1 MAYQGINTGT
11 SPNDGLGDTLLDG
24 GVKIN
29 SNFSELYN
37 IIGDGTSTFVGVVTQ
52 ISAGTNVSIT
62 TAYGSVEVSAPT
74 PTNLQTDNLRVT
86 GITTLGAT
94 NGIGTVT
101 MGIGVTALYVDG
113 SARVTGVLTVGTG
126 SITLESDRVHVGSG
140 ITIDANNN
148 TMVLGDNITMT
159 ASSGAVDVT
168 TMTAGSATVSG
179 HSTATTLASSSTA
192 TFAGDVSLGS
202 SLSMGDSNKILIGDN
217 DELQI
222 SHSDSTGNLIET
234 KSGSFN
240 IKADSYNAISGTGNT
255 TIFSTNVDGNYGIEL
270 YYLNDKKL
278 ETRSSGVRALGGFQ
292 VISGV
297 TTVGVLT
304 ATTLY
309 GDGSN
314 LTGLGAASTS
324 HINADTLV
332 VTGITTLGVVTGA
345 TYFGDGSNLSGI
357 AGINTTKINT
367 TEINNSGI
375 TTLTGLVEVG
385 SGATISGIAT
395 FNQGFQVGGTL
406 NVNES
411 STSLF
416 FDASASDRFQLKNTL
431 GQLDLQG
438 NSQVR
443 ALKSNTNELMFRGIS
458 DGAFEAFWDG
468 NKKFETS
475 SIGATVTG
483 TLSAGSFIGDGS
495 GLTGVVGSGSGI
507 IIDDSDTPI
516 GTAGTINFGTGLTV
530 TPVSAGVVTVT
541 SSGGGGSGQPE
552 ITWTLGS
559 NGSSDYT
566 FTGSGFSGATNDPTL
581 YLVRGQTYKFDN
593 QSSGHPFRIQSTTAT
608 PGGGTQ
614 YNTGV
619 TNQDATGGTASHIL
633 TFIVP
638 MDAPDTLYYQCT
650 SHSTM
655 FGTINV
661 IGASSLP
668 SRTSVSGATAS
679 IADNDIG
686 NIDITGFKSYNLMKV
701 GLSTAGWFRLYTD
714 SSSRTAD
721 ASRSVGIDP
730 NPGSGVIAE
739 VVTTGIS
746 TTQLVSPFVPGG
758 NMDEPATT
766 TMYASV
772 KNLSGVTQ
780 SISVNLTLLQLED

>member
-52 ISAGTNVSIT
+52 ISAGTNVSIS

-74 PTNLQTDNLRVT
+74 PTNLRTDNLRVT

-126 SITLESDRVHVGSG
+126 SITLEHDRVHVGSG

-168 TMTAGSATVSG
+168 LMTAGSATVSG

-202 SLSMGDSNKILIGDN
+202 SLSMGDSKKILIGDN

-240 IKADSYNAISGTGNT
+240 IKADAYNAISGTGNT
-255 TIFSTNVDGNYGIEL
+255 VVFATNVDGNHGIEF

-292 VISGV
+292 VVSGI
-297 TTVGVLT
+297 TTLGVVT
-304 ATTLY
+304 ATTYY

-314 LTGLGAASTS
+314 LAGVGNTFDVST
-324 HINADTLV
+324 DTLV
-332 VTGITTLGVVTGA
+332 VSGITTLGIVTGA

-357 AGINTTKINT
+357 AGISTTKINT
-367 TEINNSGI
+367 TELNNSGI

-385 SGATISGIAT
+385 SGVTISGIAT

-411 STSLF
+411 PTALF
-416 FDASASDRFQLKNTL
+416 FDANASDKFQLKNAL
-431 GQLDLQG
+431 GTVDLQG
-438 NSQVR
+438 TGQVR
-443 ALKSNTNELMFRGIS
+443 ALKANSSELLFRGIA
-458 DGAFEAFWDG
+458 DGSFEAYWDG
-468 NKKFETS
+468 NRKFATC

-483 TLSAGSFIGDGS
+483 QLSAGNFIGDGS

-507 IIDDSDTPI
+507 IVNDSDTPI
-516 GTAGTINFGTGLTV
+516 GTAGTINFGTGFSIS
-530 TPVSAGVVTVT
+530 PASAGVVTVT
-541 SSGGGGSGQPE
+541 SSGGAAGGQPE

-566 FTGSGFSGATNDPTL
+566 FTGSGFSGATNDPDL

-593 QSSGHPFRIQSTTAT
+593 QSTGHPFRIQSTTAT
-608 PGGGTQ
+608 PGGGTE

-619 TNQDATGGTASHIL
+619 TNQNATGGTATNVL

-638 MDAPDTLYYQCT
+638 MDAPDKLYYQCT
-650 SHSTM
+650 SHSSM
-655 FGTINV
+655 FGAINV

-668 SRTSVSGATAS
+668 SRSSVSGVTAS

-686 NIDITGFKSYNLMKV
+686 NINITGFKSYNLMKV

-714 SSSRTAD
+714 SASRTAD
-721 ASRSVGIDP
+721 AARSVGIDP

-780 SISVNLTLLQLED
+780 TISVNLTLLQLEE

>member
-37 IIGDGTSTFVGVVTQ
+37 IVGDGTNTFVGVVTQ

-74 PTNLQTDNLRVT
+74 PTNLRTDNLRVT

-168 TMTAGSATVSG
+168 SMTAGSATVSG
-179 HSTATTLASSSTA
+179 HSTATTLASSGTA

-202 SLSMGDSNKILIGDN
+202 SITLSDDKKILLGDN
-217 DELQI
+217 AEFTL
-222 SHSDSTGNLIET
+222 SHGDSTGNLIESKT
-234 KSGSFN
+234 GSFN
-240 IKADSYNAISGTGNT
+240 LKGNT
-255 TIFSTNVDGNYGIEL
+255 LNIIAGTANTVVAATNPDGNYGIEF

-292 VISGV
+292 VVSGI
-297 TTVGVLT
+297 TTLGVVT
-304 ATTLY
+304 ATTYY

-314 LTGLGAASTS
+314 LAGVGNTFDVST
-324 HINADTLV
+324 DTLV
-332 VTGITTLGVVTGA
+332 VSGITTLGVVTGA

-357 AGINTTKINT
+357 AGISTTKINT
-367 TEINNSGI
+367 TELNNSGI
-375 TTLTGLVEVG
+375 TTLAGLVEVG

-411 STSLF
+411 PTALF
-416 FDASASDRFQLKNTL
+416 FDANASDKFQLKNAL
-431 GQLDLQG
+431 GTVDLQG
-438 NSQVR
+438 TGQVR
-443 ALKSNTNELMFRGIS
+443 AFKSNSTELLFRGIS
-458 DGAFEAFWDG
+458 DGSFEAYWDG
-468 NKKFETS
+468 DRKFATC

-483 TLSAGSFIGDGS
+483 QLSATNFIGDGS
-495 GLTGVVGSGSGI
+495 GLTGVVGSGSGVI
-507 IIDDSDTPI
+507 VNDSDTPI
-516 GTAGTINFGTGLTV
+516 GTAGTINFGTGFSV
-530 TPVSAGVVTVT
+530 SPASAGVVTVT
-541 SSGGGGSGQPE
+541 SSGAASGGQPE

-619 TNQDATGGTASHIL
+619 TNQDATGGTATNVL

-655 FGTINV
+655 FGAINV
-661 IGASSLP
+661 IGGPVLP

-679 IADNDIG
+679 IADNVIG

-714 SSSRTAD
+714 SASRTAD
-721 ASRSVGIDP
+721 VGRSVGIDP
-730 NPGSGVIAE
+730 SPGSGVIAE

-780 SISVNLTLLQLED
+780 SINVNLTLLQLED

>member
-52 ISAGTNVSIT
+52 ISAGTNVSIS

-74 PTNLQTDNLRVT
+74 PTNLRTDNLRVT

-159 ASSGAVDVT
+159 ASSGAVDVAL
-168 TMTAGSATVSG
+168 MTAGSATVTG
-179 HSTATTLASSSTA
+179 HSTATTLASSGTA

-202 SLSMGDSNKILIGDN
+202 SITLSDTKEILLGDSAEFSL
-217 DELQI
+217 
-222 SHSDSTGNLIET
+222 SHSDSTGNLIES
-234 KSGSFN
+234 KSGAFN
-240 IKADSYNAISGTGNT
+240 LKGNT
-255 TIFSTNVDGNYGIEL
+255 LSIIAGTANTVVAATNVDGNYGIEF

-292 VISGV
+292 VISGI
-297 TTVGVLT
+297 TTLGVVT
-304 ATTLY
+304 ATTYY

-314 LTGLGAASTS
+314 LAGVGNTFDVST
-324 HINADTLV
+324 DTLV
-332 VTGITTLGVVTGA
+332 VSGITTLGVVTGA

-357 AGINTTKINT
+357 AGISTTKINT
-367 TEINNSGI
+367 TELNNSGI

-411 STSLF
+411 PTALF
-416 FDASASDRFQLKNTL
+416 FDANASDKFQLKNAL
-431 GQLDLQG
+431 GTVDLQG
-438 NSQVR
+438 TGQVR
-443 ALKSNTNELMFRGIS
+443 ALKANSSELLFRGIA
-458 DGAFEAFWDG
+458 DGSFEAFWDG
-468 NKKFETS
+468 SRKFATS

-483 TLSAGSFIGDGS
+483 SLSAGSFIGDGS

-507 IIDDSDTPI
+507 IVNDSDTPI
-516 GTAGTINFGTGLTV
+516 GTAGTINFASGLTV

-541 SSGGGGSGQPE
+541 SSGGAGGGQPE
-552 ITWTLGS
+552 ITWTLGN

-593 QSSGHPFRIQSTTAT
+593 QSTGHPFRIQSTTAT

-619 TNQDATGGTASHIL
+619 TNQDATGGTASNVL

-655 FGTINV
+655 FGAINV
-661 IGASSLP
+661 IGGPVLP
-668 SRTSVSGATAS
+668 SRSSVSGATAS
-679 IADNDIG
+679 IADNVIG
-686 NIDITGFKSYNLMKV
+686 NIDITGFKSYNLLKV

-714 SSSRTAD
+714 SASRTAD
-721 ASRSVGIDP
+721 VGRSVGIDP

-780 SISVNLTLLQLED
+780 SISVNLTLLQLEE

>member
-74 PTNLQTDNLRVT
+74 PTNLRTDNLRVT

-126 SITLESDRVHVGSG
+126 SITLEHDRVHVGSG

-148 TMVLGDNITMT
+148 TMVLGDNITMS
-159 ASSGAVDVT
+159 ASSGAIDVT
-168 TMTAGSATVSG
+168 SMTAGSATVSG
-179 HSTATTLASSSTA
+179 HSTATTLASYGTA
-192 TFAGDVSLGS
+192 TFAGNVSLGA
-202 SLSMGDSNKILIGDN
+202 SLSMSDTHKILLGDN
-217 DELQI
+217 AEFEL
-222 SHSDSTGNLIET
+222 SHSDSTGNLIEA
-234 KSGSFN
+234 KAGVFN
-240 IKADSYNAISGTGNT
+240 IKADNYNAIAGATNT
-255 TIFSTNVDGNYGIEL
+255 VVFATNVDGNYGIEF
-270 YYLNDKKL
+270 YYGNNKKL
-278 ETRSSGVRALGGFQ
+278 ETRSSGVRALGGFH
-292 VISGV
+292 VVAGV
-297 TTVGVLT
+297 TTLGVVT
-304 ATTLY
+304 GATYY

-314 LTGLGAASTS
+314 LSGVGNTFDVST
-324 HINADTLV
+324 NTLV
-332 VTGITTLGVVTGA
+332 VSGITTLGVVTGA

-357 AGINTTKINT
+357 AGISTTKINT
-367 TEINNSGI
+367 TELNNSGI

-411 STSLF
+411 PTSLF
-416 FDASASDRFQLKNTL
+416 FDANASDKFQLKNAL
-431 GQLDLQG
+431 GTVDLQG
-438 NSQVR
+438 TGQVR
-443 ALKSNTNELMFRGIS
+443 AFKANSTELLFRGIA
-458 DGAFEAFWDG
+458 DGSFEAYWDG
-468 NKKFETS
+468 NRKFATC

-483 TLSAGSFIGDGS
+483 QLSAGNFIGDGS

-507 IIDDSDTPI
+507 IVNDSDTPI
-516 GTAGTINFGTGLTV
+516 GTAGTINFGTGLSV
-530 TPVSAGVVTVT
+530 SPASAGVVTVT
-541 SSGGGGSGQPE
+541 SSGGGAGGGQPE

-619 TNQDATGGTASHIL
+619 TNQDATGGTATNVL

-638 MDAPDTLYYQCT
+638 MDAPDKLYYQCT
-650 SHSTM
+650 SHSSM
-655 FGTINV
+655 FGAINV
-661 IGASSLP
+661 IGGPVLP
-668 SRTSVSGATAS
+668 SRSSVSGATAS
-679 IADNDIG
+679 IADNVIG

-714 SSSRTAD
+714 SASRTAD
-721 ASRSVGIDP
+721 VGRSVGIDP

-780 SISVNLTLLQLED
+780 SINVNLTLLQLED

>member
-37 IIGDGTSTFVGVVTQ
+37 IVGDGTNTFVGVVTE

-62 TAYGSVEVSAPT
+62 TAYGSVEVAAPT
-74 PTNLQTDNLRVT
+74 PTNLRTDNLRVT

-126 SITLESDRVHVGSG
+126 SITLENDRIHVGSG
-140 ITIDANNN
+140 VTIDANNN
-148 TMVLGDNITMT
+148 TMMLGDNITMT
-159 ASSGAVDVT
+159 ASSGTVDAAV
-168 TMTAGSATVSG
+168 MTAGSATVSG
-179 HSTATTLASSSTA
+179 HSTATTLATSGIA
-192 TFAGDVSLGS
+192 TFNGDVSLGS
-202 SLSMGDSNKILIGDN
+202 SIFLSDVKEILLGDN
-217 DELQI
+217 AEFSL
-222 SHSDSTGNLIET
+222 SHGDSTGNLIHS
-234 KSGSFN
+234 KVGAFN
-240 IKADSYNAISGTGNT
+240 LKGNNLNIIAGLANT
-255 TIFSTNVDGNYGIEL
+255 VIAATNPDGNFGIEF

-292 VISGV
+292 VVSGV

-324 HINADTLV
+324 HINANTLV

-345 TYFGDGSNLSGI
+345 TYYGDGSNLSGI

-367 TEINNSGI
+367 TELNNSGI
-375 TTLTGLVEVG
+375 TTLSGLVEIG
-385 SGATISGIAT
+385 AGATVSGITT
-395 FNQGFQVGGTL
+395 FNHGFQVGGTL

-411 STSLF
+411 PTAVF
-416 FDASASDRFQLKNTL
+416 FNSNASDKFELSNSV
-431 GQLDLQG
+431 GSLDLKGKSQIRAYKQG
-438 NSQVR
+438 S
-443 ALKSNTNELMFRGIS
+443 TDFMFRGIAS
-458 DGAFEAFWDG
+458 GAFEAYHNG
-468 NKKFETS
+468 NLKFSTTGT
-475 SIGATVTG
+475 GATVTG
-483 TLSAGSFIGDGS
+483 SMQASSFIGDGS
-495 GLTGVVGSGSGI
+495 GLTGVVGSGSGVVVE
-507 IIDDSDTPI
+507 DSGSAV
-516 GTAGTINFGTGLTV
+516 GTAGTINFGTGLSV
-530 TPVSAGVVTVT
+530 SPVSVGVVTIT
-541 SSGGGGSGQPE
+541 GSSSSGQPE
-552 ITWTLGS
+552 ITWTLGN
-559 NGSSDYT
+559 NGSTDYT
-566 FTGSGFSGATNDPTL
+566 FTGSGFSVATNDPDI
-581 YLVRGQTYKFDN
+581 YLVRGQTYRFDN
-593 QSSGHPFRIQSTTAT
+593 QTSGHPFRIQSTTAT

-619 TNQDATGGTASHIL
+619 TNQDATGGTGTNVL
-633 TFIVP
+633 TFVVP
-638 MDAPDTLYYQCT
+638 MDAPDKLYYQCT
-650 SHSTM
+650 SHSSM

-661 IGASSLP
+661 VGGVVLP
-668 SRTSVSGATAS
+668 SRTSVSGATTA
-679 IADNDIG
+679 IENNGIG
-686 NIDITGFKSYNLMKV
+686 NTDITGYKSYNLMKV

-714 SSSRTAD
+714 SASRAAD
-721 ASRSVGIDP
+721 AGRSVGIDP

-739 VVTTGIS
+739 VVTTGVS

-758 NMDEPATT
+758 NMDEPPTT

-780 SISVNLTLLQLED
+780 SINVNLTLLQLED